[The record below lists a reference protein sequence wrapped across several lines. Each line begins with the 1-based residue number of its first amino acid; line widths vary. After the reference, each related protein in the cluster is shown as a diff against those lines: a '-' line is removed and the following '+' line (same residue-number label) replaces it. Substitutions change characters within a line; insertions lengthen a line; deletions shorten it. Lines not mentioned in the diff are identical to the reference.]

1 MNQNDQKA
9 KIRERY
15 QQQSTLER
23 VLIPARS
30 RTGPFESA
38 TIQRVCAYCRVSTD
52 SVEQLS
58 SFELQRAYYQE
69 LSEHNPN
76 WDLRM
81 IYADEGISG
90 TSLRNRDQFN
100 QMISDCESGKFDLI
114 VTKSVSRFA
123 RNVVDCI
130 SLVRRLKNLP
140 HPVGVYFE
148 IDNLYTLSETSELML
163 SLLATFAQEESVKKS
178 DSMLWSLK
186 QRFKEGKL
194 LTPSLLGYDLNEE
207 GYLVVNQEESK
218 TVSFIF
224 DAFLTGCTAQ
234 QLAAILTD
242 IGRPTKTGNTDWSE
256 SSILYILRNERYC
269 GNILTWKTFTAD
281 IFDHRKR
288 RNHQDREQ
296 YLWKDT
302 HEAIISAEKFET
314 VQTLI
319 ENRKHHF
326 HGAYPVMQVIDDGVF
341 SGFVPVNH
349 HWLNMDANSYYGA
362 SDSVIRQSSP
372 RRIRKNAFSFFNLE
386 NYQVVRSPFLSA
398 LPTGPSISISGKRI
412 SFNRDCIR
420 RFDSVEFVQLL
431 IHPTKRKVAI
441 RPCEEADLHSIVW
454 RRFLNSKM
462 VSKSLICP
470 CFSAAL
476 FEIMGWNPEYT
487 YRVRGSW
494 YKQRDEQIIVFDL
507 DQPEIMIACDT
518 TGPQNSS
525 SQETSVKKRLTTYPE
540 DWGTS
545 FGLPFYEYQI
555 RNQCL
560 ELGSRSGWNSNAKCK
575 PVPSR
580 IKIDLLT
587 PTDLEDTISQLRHS

>member
-9 KIRERY
+9 KVRERY

-23 VLIPARS
+23 VLIPARP

-234 QLAAILTD
+234 QLAAILSD

-362 SDSVIRQSSP
+362 SDSVIRQSNS

-507 DQPEIMIACDT
+507 DQPEIMITCDT

-540 DWGTS
+540 DWKTS

-560 ELGSRSGWNSNAKCK
+560 ELGSRSSWNSNAKCK

>member
-9 KIRERY
+9 KVRERY

-23 VLIPARS
+23 VLIPARP
-30 RTGPFESA
+30 RTGPFES
-38 TIQRVCAYCRVSTD
+38 TTTQRVCAYCRVSTD

-58 SFELQRAYYQE
+58 SFELQRAYYEE
-69 LSEHNPN
+69 LTERNPN
-76 WDLRM
+76 WELRM

-90 TSLRNRDQFN
+90 TSLKNRDQFN
-100 QMISDCESGKFDLI
+100 LMITDCESGKYDLI

-123 RNVVDCI
+123 RNIVDCI

-140 HPVGVYFE
+140 RPVGVYFE

-186 QRFKEGKL
+186 QRFKDGKL
-194 LTPSLLGYDLNEE
+194 LTPSLLGYDQN
-207 GYLVVNQEESK
+207 GDRYLEINQDEAK

-224 DAFLTGCTAQ
+224 DAFLAGCTAQ

-256 SSILYILRNERYC
+256 SSIFYILRNERYC

-281 IFDHRKR
+281 IFEHRKR

-302 HEAIISAEKFET
+302 HEAIISVEKFET

-319 ENRKHHF
+319 ENRRHHL
-326 HGAYPVMQVIDDGVF
+326 HGGYPIMQVIDDGVF

-349 HWLNMDANSYYGA
+349 HWINTDVNAYFNASNSVF
-362 SDSVIRQSSP
+362 SKDSP
-372 RRIRKNAFSFFNLE
+372 RRVRKNVFSFFDLE
-386 NYQVVRSPFLSA
+386 DYQVVRAPFLST
-398 LPTGPSISISGKRI
+398 LPMGPSILISEKRI
-412 SFNRDCIR
+412 RFNRDCIR

-431 IHPTKRKVAI
+431 LHPTKRKIAI
-441 RPCEEADLHSIVW
+441 RTCEASDSHSIVW
-454 RRFLNSKM
+454 KRFPYSKM
-462 VSKSLICP
+462 VSKSLLCTY
-470 CFSAAL
+470 FSIAL
-476 FEIMGWNPEYT
+476 FEIMGWNPEYV
-487 YRVRGSW
+487 YRTRGCW
-494 YKQRDEQIIVFDL
+494 HHRGGEQMIVFDL
-507 DQPEIMIACDT
+507 EQSEIIITCNTTQPPTATEQIT
-518 TGPQNSS
+518 KGR
-525 SQETSVKKRLTTYPE
+525 KRLVTFPE

-545 FGLPFYEYQI
+545 FGLPFYEHQM

-560 ELGSRSGWNSNAKCK
+560 DLGSSSGWNSNVKCI
-575 PVPSR
+575 PVPSDV
-580 IKIDLLT
+580 KFDLLT
-587 PTDLEDTISQLRHS
+587 PIELEETIAQLRNS

>member
-9 KIRERY
+9 KVRERY

-23 VLIPARS
+23 VLIPARP
-30 RTGPFESA
+30 RTGPFES
-38 TIQRVCAYCRVSTD
+38 TTTQRVCAYCRVSTD

-58 SFELQRAYYQE
+58 SFELQRAYYEE
-69 LSEHNPN
+69 LTERNPN
-76 WDLRM
+76 WELRM

-90 TSLRNRDQFN
+90 TSLKNRDQFN
-100 QMISDCESGKFDLI
+100 LMITDCESGKYDLI

-123 RNVVDCI
+123 RNIVDCI

-140 HPVGVYFE
+140 RPVGVYFE

-186 QRFKEGKL
+186 QRFKDGKL
-194 LTPSLLGYDLNEE
+194 LTPSLLGYDQN
-207 GYLVVNQEESK
+207 GDRYLEINQDEAK

-224 DAFLTGCTAQ
+224 DAFLAGCTAQ

-256 SSILYILRNERYC
+256 SSIFYILRNERYC

-281 IFDHRKR
+281 IFEHRKR

-302 HEAIISAEKFET
+302 HEAIISVEKFET

-319 ENRKHHF
+319 ENRRHHL
-326 HGAYPVMQVIDDGVF
+326 HGGYPIMQVIDDGVF

-349 HWLNMDANSYYGA
+349 HWINTDVNAYFHASNSVF
-362 SDSVIRQSSP
+362 SKDSP
-372 RRIRKNAFSFFNLE
+372 RRVRKNVFSFFDLE
-386 NYQVVRSPFLSA
+386 DYQVVRSPFLSTLA
-398 LPTGPSISISGKRI
+398 MGPSVSISERRI

-420 RFDSVEFVQLL
+420 RFDSVKFVQLL
-431 IHPTKRKVAI
+431 IHPTKRKIAI
-441 RPCEEADLHSIVW
+441 RPCEAHDSHSIVW
-454 RRFLNSKM
+454 KRFPYSKM
-462 VSKSLICP
+462 VSKSLVCTY
-470 CFSAAL
+470 FSTAL
-476 FEIMGWNPEYT
+476 FDIMGWNPEYV
-487 YRVRGSW
+487 YRIRGCW
-494 YKQRDEQIIVFDL
+494 YHREDEQMIVFDL
-507 DQPEIMIACDT
+507 EQSEIIITCDT
-518 TGPQNSS
+518 TQPPTATEQISKGR
-525 SQETSVKKRLTTYPE
+525 KRLVTFPE

-560 ELGSRSGWNSNAKCK
+560 ELGSSSGWNSNVKCT
-575 PVPSR
+575 PVPSDVR
-580 IKIDLLT
+580 FDLLT
-587 PTDLEDTISQLRHS
+587 PIELEETIAQLRNS

>member
-1 MNQNDQKA
+1 MNKNDQKA
-9 KIRERY
+9 KVRERY

-23 VLIPARS
+23 VLIPARP

-100 QMISDCESGKFDLI
+100 QMISDCESGRFDLV

-194 LTPSLLGYDLNEE
+194 LTPSLLGYDLDEE

-224 DAFLTGCTAQ
+224 DAFLAGYTAQ

-326 HGAYPVMQVIDDGVF
+326 HGGYPVMQVIDDGVF
-341 SGFVPVNH
+341 RGFVPVNH

-362 SDSVIRQSSP
+362 SDSVISQSSP
-372 RRIRKNAFSFFNLE
+372 RRIRKNIFSSFNLE

-398 LPTGPSISISGKRI
+398 LPAGPSISISGKRI

-431 IHPTKRKVAI
+431 IHPSKRKIAI

-454 RRFLNSKM
+454 RRFSYSKL

-476 FEIMGWNPEYT
+476 FEIMGWNPEYA

-507 DQPEIMIACDT
+507 DQPEIMITCDT
-518 TGPQNSS
+518 TGTQNSS
-525 SQETSVKKRLTTYPE
+525 SQEISVKKRLTTYPE

-587 PTDLEDTISQLRHS
+587 PTDLEGTISQLRHI

>member
-9 KIRERY
+9 KVRERY

-23 VLIPARS
+23 VLIPARP

-58 SFELQRAYYQE
+58 SFELQRAYYEE
-69 LSEHNPN
+69 LSERNPN
-76 WDLRM
+76 WDLRH

-100 QMISDCESGKFDLI
+100 LMITDCELGKYDLI

-123 RNVVDCI
+123 RNIVDCI

-140 HPVGVYFE
+140 RPVGVYFE

-186 QRFKEGKL
+186 QRFKDGKL
-194 LTPSLLGYDLNEE
+194 LTPSLLGYDQNGN
-207 GYLVVNQEESK
+207 GYLEINTDEAK
-218 TVSFIF
+218 TVSFIY
-224 DAFLTGCTAQ
+224 DAFLAGCTAQ

-242 IGRPTKTGNTDWSE
+242 IGRPTKTGNTEWNE
-256 SSILYILRNERYC
+256 SSIFYILRNERYC

-281 IFDHRKR
+281 IFEHRKR

-319 ENRKHHF
+319 ENRKHHL
-326 HGAYPVMQVIDDGVF
+326 HGGFPIMQVISDGVF

-349 HWLNMDANSYYGA
+349 HWINTDAYSYFNA
-362 SDSVIRQSSP
+362 SNSVISKGSP
-372 RRIRKNAFSFFNLE
+372 RRVRKNVFSFFDLE
-386 NYQVVRSPFLSA
+386 DYQVVRAPFLSTM
-398 LPTGPSISISGKRI
+398 PIGPSISISEKRI

-431 IHPTKRKVAI
+431 IHPTKRKIAI
-441 RPCEEADLHSIVW
+441 RPCEANDSHSIVW
-454 RRFLNSKM
+454 KRFPYSKM
-462 VSKSLICP
+462 VSKSLVCTY
-470 CFSAAL
+470 FSTAL
-476 FEIMGWNPEYT
+476 FEIMGWNPDYI
-487 YRVRGSW
+487 YRIRGCW
-494 YKQRDEQIIVFDL
+494 HQRDDEEIIVFDL
-507 DQPEIMIACDT
+507 DQSEIIITCDT
-518 TGPQNSS
+518 AISKTETEPQINS
-525 SQETSVKKRLTTYPE
+525 KKRLVTFPE
-540 DWGTS
+540 DWGSS
-545 FGLPFYEYQI
+545 FGVPFYEYHL
-555 RNQCL
+555 RNQTI
-560 ELGSRSGWNSNAKCK
+560 ELGSSACWKANMKCI
-575 PVPSR
+575 PVPTNS
-580 IKIDLLT
+580 KFDLLT
-587 PTDLEDTISQLRHS
+587 PDELENTITQLRNS